1 MIRRAL
7 TSLSF
12 WFAVVLLVANGA
24 MWSNALAP
32 QGPAV
37 SVDPVLAPD
46 IASLRQQLVEGGH
59 SGEPFTLV
67 VTNQEA
73 AETIAWYLGRHPGIP
88 FGEPQVFIAP
98 GGIEARGVAEIAGLR
113 VRLTGEAHIA
123 LRDGVPIVTLGHLDI
138 GGVAVPGFIRDRIQ
152 QEIDA
157 QFALSRDLPL
167 VVDELLLQ
175 EGKAI
180 LRGRIR

>member
-12 WFAVVLLVANGA
+12 WFAAVLLVANGA

-37 SVDPVLAPD
+37 SVDPILAPD

-73 AETIAWYLGRHPGIP
+73 AETIAG
-88 FGEPQVFIAP
+88 A
-98 GGIEARGVAEIAGLR
+98 
-113 VRLTGEAHIA
+113 
-123 LRDGVPIVTLGHLDI
+123 
-138 GGVAVPGFIRDRIQ
+138 
-152 QEIDA
+152 
-157 QFALSRDLPL
+157 
-167 VVDELLLQ
+167 
-175 EGKAI
+175 
-180 LRGRIR
+180 